1 MLLEKKS
8 SFLFIP
14 FWPLLGQFRVL
25 VFFFSLVFFLG
36 TDQSREEDL
45 KEEDEKKDKRALLL
59 SLVFDENNMI
69 KEVFF
74 VSSYGDLRLFF
85 SVVVLNALSYYI
97 SLLCEM
103 LETLD
108 DGINV
113 TRIFKIKMKRFL
125 RFLERRI
132 CPHKKL
138 RKRM

>member
-1 MLLEKKS
+1 MEKKS
-8 SFLFIP
+8 SFFFIP
-14 FWPLLGQFRVL
+14 FLPRLKEQFRVL
-25 VFFFSLVFFLG
+25 VFLRSLVFFLG
-36 TDQSREEDL
+36 TDQRREEDL

-125 RFLERRI
+125 RFLESRI

>member
-1 MLLEKKS
+1 MEKKS
-8 SFLFIP
+8 SVFFIP
-14 FWPLLGQFRVL
+14 FWPLLKEKFRVL
-25 VFFFSLVFFLG
+25 VFLRSLVFFLG
-36 TDQSREEDL
+36 TDQRREEDL

>member
-1 MLLEKKS
+1 M
-8 SFLFIP
+8 
-14 FWPLLGQFRVL
+14 
-25 VFFFSLVFFLG
+25 LVFFLG
-36 TDQSREEDL
+36 TDQHAEDDV

-103 LETLD
+103 LE
-108 DGINV
+108 
-113 TRIFKIKMKRFL
+113 K
-125 RFLERRI
+125 
-132 CPHKKL
+132 HS
-138 RKRM
+138 RMME